1 MESVL
6 MIDQGRKREKLASLI
21 DVAFSRSPFYREKYK
36 AVANNG
42 IDELTTL
49 KRDEYYKAMESQPFP
64 LMVGE
69 PENGYYFT
77 SGGTTGKVK
86 LTFWNNGYVE
96 KWVDQCFLSLRSTGL
111 EAGDRVANLFF
122 PGIWATHS
130 LINRSLERVGCTIL
144 PIGGDL
150 ENEKIIDFMID
161 FNINTLIGVPSFI
174 VGITEYIES
183 LPDGKKEQIHIHK
196 IFYAGEFLSQTQ
208 YNYLK
213 SVYHIT
219 GETGVINPFIYSST
233 DTGAIGIKCPFCEK
247 DQYHIADSIFLEQNG
262 SGDLVISSLI
272 NSATPTIRYEV
283 GDRAIFNERECPC
296 GNKAPLFTLLG
307 RTDSEFKI
315 AGYLVNP
322 ETIGKALSK
331 TEEISRNFQ
340 IIVSE
345 SEHKVKLT
353 INCEINNYEEFSESG
368 INSLKMGISRDII
381 NSSDV
386 IRKVVALK
394 YALEPEIQIGRI
406 GFIPRNNDTGKIS
419 ILKDLR

>member
-1 MESVL
+1 MESAL
-6 MIDQGRKREKLASLI
+6 MIDQERKREILEGVI
-21 DVAFSRSPFYREKYK
+21 DIAFSSSPFYMEKYR
-36 AVANNG
+36 AIANKG
-42 IDELTTL
+42 IDALVTL
-49 KRDEYYKAMESQPFP
+49 KRDEYYKAMESQPFS

-69 PENGYYFT
+69 PENGYFFT
-77 SGGTTGKVK
+77 SGGTTGNVK
-86 LTFWNNGYVE
+86 LTFWNIGYVE

-130 LINRSLERVGCTIL
+130 LINRSLERAGCTIL

-150 ENEKIIDFMID
+150 ENGKIIDFIID

-183 LPDGKKEQIHIHK
+183 LPDGKKEQIHINK
-196 IFYAGEFLSQTQ
+196 IFYAGEFLSLTQ
-208 YNYLK
+208 SDYLK
-213 SVYHIT
+213 FAYQIT
-219 GETGVINPFIYSST
+219 DKTGVINPFIYSST

-247 DQYHIADSIFLEQNG
+247 DQYHIADSVFLEQNG
-262 SGDLVISSLI
+262 SGDLVVSSLI
-272 NSATPTIRYEV
+272 NSVTPTIRYEV
-283 GDRAIFNERECPC
+283 GDRIIFNEGECPC

-307 RTDSEFKI
+307 RTGSEFKI
-315 AGYLVNP
+315 AGYLVDP
-322 ETIGKALSK
+322 EAIGQALSK

-345 SEHKVKLT
+345 SEYKVKLT
-353 INCEINNYEEFSESG
+353 INCEISNYEEFSESG
-368 INSLKMGISRDII
+368 IDSLKMGISRNII

-394 YALEPEIQIGRI
+394 YALEPEIQIGRT